1 MADQRMDNVRAEYTA
16 LTKKLIETGL
26 TVTTM
31 ESCTGGLIASLI
43 TDTVGASAVM
53 KGAYVTYSNEAKIM
67 NGVPEKTISDFGVY
81 SDETAAAMA
90 SVCRENYH
98 ADIGIGVTGSLVSV
112 DPGNRGSVPGEV
124 YFAVDFRGEVFC
136 GRVTCAEGLPRAEC
150 KLTAAHAICTVL
162 MEIIAAK
169 GF

>member
-1 MADQRMDNVRAEYTA
+1 MSDELFTAVRAEYTA
-16 LTKKLIETGL
+16 LTEKLIETGL

-67 NGVPEKTISDFGVY
+67 NGVPEKTIADFGVY
-81 SDETAAAMA
+81 SGETAAAMA
-90 SVCRENYH
+90 SACRENYH
-98 ADIGIGVTGSLVSV
+98 ADIGIGVTGSMVRA
-112 DPGNRGSVPGEV
+112 DPGNRGSIPGEI
-124 YFAVDFRGEVFC
+124 YYALDFRGEIFR
-136 GRVTCAEGLPRAEC
+136 GRMACAEGLSRAEC
-150 KLTAAHAICTVL
+150 KLTAARAIGAVL
-162 MEIIAAK
+162 TEMIEAN

>member
-1 MADQRMDNVRAEYTA
+1 MSDELFTAVRAEYTA
-16 LTKKLIETGL
+16 LTEKLIETGL

-67 NGVPEKTISDFGVY
+67 NGVPEKTIADFGVY
-81 SDETAAAMA
+81 SGETAAAMA
-90 SVCRENYH
+90 SACRENYH
-98 ADIGIGVTGSLVSV
+98 ADIGIGVTGSMVSV
-112 DPGNRGSVPGEV
+112 DLENPDSVPGQIH
-124 YFAVDFRGEVFC
+124 YAVDFRGEVIN
-136 GRVTCAEGLPRAEC
+136 GRVTCAKGLSRPEC
-150 KLTAAHAICTVL
+150 KLSAAYRIGTVL
-162 MEIIAAK
+162 MEIIKTK